1 MIFQETPLK
10 DAFVIDLER
19 QEDERGFFARS
30 WDQREFEARG
40 LNPRLVQ
47 YNVSFNT
54 KKGTLRGM
62 HYQAKPYEEA
72 KLVRCTRGAICD
84 VIIDLRP
91 DSPTFKQWKGEEL
104 TADNYRMMYVP
115 EGLAHGFLTL
125 KDRTEVSYQMSQI
138 HVPASARGI
147 RWDDPAFGIRW
158 PIRVQVISDRDK
170 NYPNFTP

>member
-1 MIFQETPLK
+1 MIFKETPLK

-19 QEDERGFFARS
+19 QEDERGLFARS

-47 YNVSFNT
+47 CNVSFNT

-72 KLVRCTRGAICD
+72 KLVRCTRGAIYD

-91 DSPTFKQWKGEEL
+91 DSSTFKQWKGEEL

-115 EGLAHGFLTL
+115 DGLAHGFLTL